1 MKLKP
6 SFSEYTKEEFLL
18 LMKETLKE
26 NTAPTD
32 ERLDT
37 LLQHFELITE
47 HPEGADLIYYAASDA
62 ESTIEAITER
72 LKTGEP
78 PITNPDLKSSHNNYD
93 L

>member
-6 SFSEYTKEEFLL
+6 SFSEYTKEEFSL
-18 LMKETLKE
+18 LMKEIIKE

-32 ERLDT
+32 KQLDK

-47 HPEGADLIYYAASDA
+47 HPEETDLIYYAPSDA

-72 LKTGEP
+72 VEKWREANGKPGFKEE
-78 PITNPDLKSSHNNYD
+78 
-93 L
+93 